1 MREDLIQNIAQEQ
14 PNPIQKERQNRIDN
28 HTTDNS
34 VNVNKLSLL
43 SKYLKSPN
51 FLVLFTLFFILFSL
65 FILSLFVNNKTPP
78 KPNLTIIPTSIP
90 LNKPT
95 NIPQIP
101 EKYKDKFDTIDQEI
115 QNIQV
120 ELPPLIDENI
130 GQ

>member
-1 MREDLIQNIAQEQ
+1 MREDLNQNITQEQ
-14 PNPIQKERQNRIDN
+14 PNPIQREKQTQIDN
-28 HTTDNS
+28 HPTDNS
-34 VNVNKLSLL
+34 VNKLSLS
-43 SKYLKSPN
+43 SKYLKSPK

-78 KPNLTIIPTSIP
+78 KPNLTITPTSIP